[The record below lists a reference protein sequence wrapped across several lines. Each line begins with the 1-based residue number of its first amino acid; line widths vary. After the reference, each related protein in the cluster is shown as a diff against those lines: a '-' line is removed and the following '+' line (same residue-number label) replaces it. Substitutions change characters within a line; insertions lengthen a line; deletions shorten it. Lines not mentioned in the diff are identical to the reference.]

1 MSHIRHPLAHL
12 TRLANLLRNIEPKL
26 AVDNDPTPFL
36 QKGSVMA
43 EGNAEQRNE
52 EPRAVNENIANQA
65 QQQTEIMREAAQ
77 RGKETIETTINA
89 SQQALERGASE
100 LNAQSEQAVVLAKEF
115 IEAQTSVV
123 EVAMRTVEN
132 AADVSSN
139 STRLWANASS
149 AWIEMMQKLMQLNI
163 DSVRRLREAQDFS
176 RPLEAQ
182 AGLMRETIA
191 QMGRSQSRIMES
203 ARESA
208 AAASRQIE
216 KVR

>member
-1 MSHIRHPLAHL
+1 MSRVRHLLAYL
-12 TRLANLLRNIEPKL
+12 LCAANLLRNIEPKL

-52 EPRAVNENIANQA
+52 EPRAANKNNADQA
-65 QQQTEIMREAAQ
+65 QQV
-77 RGKETIETTINA
+77 KETMETTTNV
-89 SQQALERGASE
+89 SQKVLEKGVSE
-100 LNAQSEQAVVLAKEF
+100 LNARSEQAAVLAKEL
-115 IEAQTSVV
+115 IEAQASVV

-132 AADVSSN
+132 ATDVGTN

-163 DSVRRLREAQDFS
+163 DSVRRLREAQDLS

-182 AGLMRETIA
+182 AGLMRETMA
-191 QMGRSQSRIMES
+191 QLGRSQSRIMES

-208 AAASRQIE
+208 AEAGRQMERAS
-216 KVR
+216 

>member
-1 MSHIRHPLAHL
+1 
-12 TRLANLLRNIEPKL
+12 
-26 AVDNDPTPFL
+26 
-36 QKGSVMA
+36 MA

-52 EPRAVNENIANQA
+52 EPRAMNENIAGQA

-77 RGKETIETTINA
+77 QGKETIETTTNA
-89 SQQALERGASE
+89 SLRALERGASE

-132 AADVSSN
+132 AADVGSN

-163 DSVRRLREAQDFS
+163 DSVRRLREAQDLS

-203 ARESA
+203 AGESA
-208 AAASRQIE
+208 AAAGRQIE
-216 KVR
+216 NVR